1 MPPPLT
7 RKWNPSLYKDLSSFV
22 LGQVRRN
29 ALRSKRIPNA
39 RTMPDLSALSIG
51 TAKRMNAAILFF
63 DFENFTS
70 KTSHISSENTLM
82 ILNIATTTVMR
93 IVREWQ
99 GTVEKHTGDGVMAI
113 IGTETPNLNKIAK
126 DAIEIAQTINFVM
139 KSDVLPQLIAQGLPI
154 LNFRIG
160 IEMGELLISRIGLTN
175 MNFLTAVGSPANRA
189 SKLEALAR
197 PNGITIGESLARNL
211 HPYLHQY
218 LEKGDSPDWDWYY
231 DDKITP
237 YNYYHYNF
245 EWPEP
250 RTWVKEYLTLVKVA
264 NTYE

>member
-1 MPPPLT
+1 
-7 RKWNPSLYKDLSSFV
+7 
-22 LGQVRRN
+22 
-29 ALRSKRIPNA
+29 
-39 RTMPDLSALSIG
+39 
-51 TAKRMNAAILFF
+51 
-63 DFENFTS
+63 
-70 KTSHISSENTLM
+70 M

-139 KSDVLPQLIAQGLPI
+139 KSDVLPQLIAQGLPA

-160 IEMGELLISRIGLTN
+160 IEMGELLISRIGLSN

-197 PNGITIGESLARNL
+197 PNGIAIGESLARNL

-231 DDKITP
+231 EDKITP

-250 RTWVKEYLTLVKVA
+250 RTWVKEYFTLVKIA